1 MKMLAVQTT
10 CRYPTVVLH
19 RKLGCLSKLQQ
30 SKRTKYWHKQYVSD
44 SGPLEGA
51 GEADAN
57 TEVNENSED
66 TGFQNSGKND
76 PHTHTQSQKL
86 GAYLRDSELCTYSTK
101 KTKNEKERRTACN
114 TMCKPKFSSKNSFRY
129 ENTHSNR
136 RSVPRPRTE
145 KALSLPMT
153 SRCDRTLEQ

>member
-30 SKRTKYWHKQYVSD
+30 CKRTKYWHKQYVSD

-76 PHTHTQSQKL
+76 PHTHTKL
-86 GAYLRDSELCTYSTK
+86 EIRCLPSRFGTMHLQHKKKL
-101 KTKNEKERRTACN
+101 KTKRRDEPPVTQCA
-114 TMCKPKFSSKNSFRY
+114 SQNS
-129 ENTHSNR
+129 
-136 RSVPRPRTE
+136 RPRI
-145 KALSLPMT
+145 LSDT
-153 SRCDRTLEQ
+153 KIRTLTEGQFLGQEQKKHYLYR